1 MHRLSSS
8 IGKRIAV
15 IGSISLLILSC
26 GSVLGSKGKG
36 KDNNSATAGE
46 ETVDVEIAIDQ
57 PVDAGLFLTATSVT
71 YSGIVNGC
79 KSGRTSTFNDASTT
93 VKLLLGDSSC
103 VARLTT
109 ISVVF
114 SDNTTAEFTA
124 DSRYSFRAGTASV
137 LAPNSTGLIRH
148 SIRAS
153 PSISACL
160 DTPLKAPPFDFSDVS
175 VNTHPK

>member
-15 IGSISLLILSC
+15 ISSISILITSC

-36 KDNNSATAGE
+36 KDNNSAPAGE

-57 PVDAGLFLTATSVT
+57 SVDAGLLLTATSVT
-71 YSGIVNGC
+71 YSGVVNGC
-79 KSGRTSTFNDASTT
+79 KSGRTSTFNDASTS

-109 ISVVF
+109 IFVVF
-114 SDNTTAEFTA
+114 GDNTTAEFTA
-124 DSRYSFRAGTASV
+124 DTRYSFRAGTASV
-137 LAPNSTGLIRH
+137 LAPNSAG
-148 SIRAS
+148 RA
-153 PSISACL
+153 
-160 DTPLKAPPFDFSDVS
+160 LKIGVTS
-175 VNTHPK
+175 